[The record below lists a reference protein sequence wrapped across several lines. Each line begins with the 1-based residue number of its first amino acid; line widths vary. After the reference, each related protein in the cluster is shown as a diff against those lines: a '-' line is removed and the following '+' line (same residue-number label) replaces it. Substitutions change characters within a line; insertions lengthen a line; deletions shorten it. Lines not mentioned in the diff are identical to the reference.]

1 MVAAVVGFLWFCMH
15 GEKSEKKKLFYFLHP
30 SGLIMGK
37 FWGKVKLGNVVCM
50 FDQLI
55 ILCTVFLFVQTKYFF
70 V

>member
-37 FWGKVKLGNVVCM
+37 FWGKVKLGNVVFWYVC
-50 FDQLI
+50 LI
-55 ILCTVFLFVQTKYFF
+55 N
-70 V
+70 

>member
-1 MVAAVVGFLWFCMH
+1 M
-15 GEKSEKKKLFYFLHP
+15 EKRVKKKFFYFLHP

-70 V
+70 VQVSIEFIYLAKFA